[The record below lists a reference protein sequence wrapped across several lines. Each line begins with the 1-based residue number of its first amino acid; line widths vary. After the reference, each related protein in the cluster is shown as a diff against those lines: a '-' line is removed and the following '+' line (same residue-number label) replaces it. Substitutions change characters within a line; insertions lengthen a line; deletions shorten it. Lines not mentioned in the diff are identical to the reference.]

1 MSDNQWGM
9 VHGSTINFSEIGK
22 LDGMSYFPA
31 ESYDAG
37 GIVLFGGGRG
47 GGKDC
52 ATRNKLEE
60 WKKISLTL
68 SEKKDTVMPSM
79 LLVKLIGRIYENA

>member
-22 LDGMSYFPA
+22 LDSMSYFPA
-31 ESYDAG
+31 HSYDESQV
-37 GIVLFGGGRG
+37 VLFGGGRE
-47 GGKDC
+47 GGKDY

-60 WKKISLTL
+60 WKKISLTQP
-68 SEKKDTVMPSM
+68 EKKANIAPST
-79 LLVKLIGRIYENA
+79 LLVKLIRRI

>member
-1 MSDNQWGM
+1 MSDVQWNM
-9 VHGSTINFSEIGK
+9 ANGSTLDFSEIGK
-22 LDGMSYFPA
+22 LDSMSYFPA

-60 WKKISLTL
+60 WKKISLTQP
-68 SEKKDTVMPSM
+68 EKKANIAPST
-79 LLVKLIGRIYENA
+79 LLVKLIRRI